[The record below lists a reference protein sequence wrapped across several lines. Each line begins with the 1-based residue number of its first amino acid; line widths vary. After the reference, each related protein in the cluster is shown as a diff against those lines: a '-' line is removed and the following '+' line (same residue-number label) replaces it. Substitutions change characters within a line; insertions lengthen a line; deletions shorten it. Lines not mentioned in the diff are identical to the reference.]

1 MFFIDLE
8 IWVLSLIAGDERRE
22 EEEEEEGDQMI
33 TCTADFLFL

>member
-22 EEEEEEGDQMI
+22 EEEEEGDQMI

>member
-8 IWVLSLIAGDERRE
+8 IWVPSLIAGDERRE